1 MKHTSFLFLCLLI
14 LFSCS
19 DKSSETAIEEKEK
32 PNQITLIFKNPVQN
46 GAYYKPNATKPS
58 FYTTQTGN
66 EIEFIDDNLITQ
78 RLHIDFEAEID
89 TVIILSRREWV
100 EVGLYYKGID
110 QLKYLFQ
117 NGDTIFFNYQGSR
130 PVASIQNRSEDFA
143 VTNFDLIERD
153 SIATTEFLAAT
164 FIEDQPLFDYFG
176 EIANNLEEHK
186 KFRKEKEE
194 VNLKNFTQEFDKKM
208 EMLQSLKAKGLI
220 DKRQYQYRVLNQYFQ
235 LADIIAFEKR
245 LNPEIET
252 NEINIYTEAINRVRN
267 ELPTSFNLRNDSLLY
282 SNRYTSYFIRSIRA
296 EFNKKADYYE
306 YKTETSG
313 GRITN
318 YPQAYDSVQVASHL
332 SQIEKMKAQYYY
344 VEYIFKDAGYF
355 PIEIRWEYL
364 NKFKNQYQDSAMY
377 NHLVEKYNIKFS
389 IKNDL
394 DLLNPEGESTTFEEL
409 ITSLKGKVI
418 YIDFWASWCA
428 PCIREMPSSLEI
440 QNEFSSQ
447 DLAYIYLST
456 DRKKQPW
463 KHALERHELNSGIH
477 YRIDNAGYST
487 KMQELNVPALPHY
500 MIYDRNGQLVNKD
513 APRPSEK
520 DKLIAEFNRYLGNQ

>member
-46 GAYYKPNATKPS
+46 GAYYKPNATEPS
-58 FYTTQTGN
+58 FYTTQTGD

-78 RLHIDFEAEID
+78 RLFIDFDAEVD
-89 TVIILSRREWV
+89 TVIVKSQREWV
-100 EVGLYYKGID
+100 EVSLYYKGVD

-117 NGDTIFFNYQGSR
+117 KGDTVLFDYEGSK
-130 PVASIQNRSEDFA
+130 PIAYVQNRSEEFR

-153 SIATTEFLAAT
+153 SIATSEFTAAM
-164 FIEDQPLFDYFG
+164 FIEKQPLLNYFG
-176 EIANNLEEHK
+176 EKGNNLEEYKQIRK
-186 KFRKEKEE
+186 KKEE

-235 LADIIAFEKR
+235 LAEIIAVENR
-245 LNPEIET
+245 LNPEIEANAT
-252 NEINIYTEAINRVRN
+252 TIYTEAINRVRN

-282 SNRYTSYFIRSIRA
+282 SNRYTSYFISSIRA

-318 YPQAYDSVQVASHL
+318 YPQAYDSVQVVSHL

-355 PIEIRWEYL
+355 PIETRWEYL
-364 NKFKNQYQDSAMY
+364 SKFKNEYQDSAMY

-418 YIDFWASWCA
+418 YIDFWAIWCA

-477 YRIDNAGYST
+477 YRIDNAGYNT

>member
-19 DKSSETAIEEKEK
+19 DKPSETAIEEKEK
-32 PNQITLIFKNPVQN
+32 QNQITLIFNKPVRN
-46 GAYYKPNATKPS
+46 GYYEIPGSNGS
-58 FYTTQTGN
+58 HQYTTENDDKIQ
-66 EIEFIDDNLITQ
+66 FIDDNLIDQ
-78 RLHIDFEAEID
+78 RLPLNIGSEKD
-89 TVIILSRREWV
+89 TVIIKTGRDLI
-100 EVGLYYKGID
+100 EVRLMYKGVD
-110 QLKYLFQ
+110 NLKYLFQ
-117 NGDTIFFNYQGSR
+117 SGDTIEFNYNGIKPIAR
-130 PVASIQNRSEDFA
+130 VLNRTETYE
-143 VTNFDLIERD
+143 VTNFSLIQRD
-153 SIATTEFLAAT
+153 SLAFDEYTAMDIMKLPVLLNYRAKNLPRDEYREFVNG
-164 FIEDQPLFDYFG
+164 IEPN
-176 EIANNLEEHK
+176 ARKNLPEELERTYSK
-186 KFRKEKEE
+186 LES
-194 VNLKNFTQEFDKKM
+194 LQERNKINKQQFN
-208 EMLQSLKAKGLI
+208 
-220 DKRQYQYRVLNQYFQ
+220 YRLTNIYFQ
-235 LADIIAFEKR
+235 LTELLASP
-245 LNPEIET
+245 LNKKGVEYDKFSTLSGLRKELL
-252 NEINIYTEAINRVRN
+252 NRY
-267 ELPTSFNLRNDSLLY
+267 PNLTIDRSDSLFFNSSFSKYFDY
-282 SNRYTSYFIRSIRA
+282 SSSI
-296 EFNKKADYYE
+296 EFSSKVDQYE
-306 YKTETSG
+306 YKTETAG

-332 SQIEKMKAQYYY
+332 SEIEKKKLQYYY

-355 PIEIRWEYL
+355 PIETRWEYL
-364 NKFKNQYQDSAMY
+364 NKFKNEYQDSAMY

-456 DRKKQPW
+456 DCKKQPW